1 MTQISIIKK
10 NYKIIYTGAIRRINN
25 LGIILDVAKEIK
37 DKSIKFI
44 IFGDGDE
51 LPILKERILKENINN
66 VIFKGKVNKQYI
78 PSIISKAN
86 LNLVHWEM
94 NPLLI
99 VGESYNKA
107 FEYYAAGK
115 PILYTITPNYSIA
128 KKYDAGRLPSGYSK
142 TDLANDIIAM
152 KNMSDAEKEKMS
164 RNAGNVAQIYD
175 FKNLTNSLIDIIEK
189 I

>member
-1 MTQISIIKK
+1 
-10 NYKIIYTGAIRRINN
+10 
-25 LGIILDVAKEIK
+25 
-37 DKSIKFI
+37 
-44 IFGDGDE
+44 
-51 LPILKERILKENINN
+51 
-66 VIFKGKVNKQYI
+66 
-78 PSIISKAN
+78 
-86 LNLVHWEM
+86 M